1 MKIPDGAAK
10 GDLAATPQSV
20 SGAVGAVNSSHLK
33 IEFIEDIGPLVCV
46 LLGVVLLVLGITLIA
61 NQPDL
66 EEFEYES
73 DEPVGSTT

>member
-1 MKIPDGAAK
+1 
-10 GDLAATPQSV
+10 
-20 SGAVGAVNSSHLK
+20 
-33 IEFIEDIGPLVCV
+33 V